1 MIDSKMDNPEYE
13 RILQENVTLKSDT
26 LIFREDIKHLTEV
39 NKRLESEL
47 EISRKKILDLVNEN
61 DNYQNQLCQ
70 KSLEIDKLTQAITR
84 LRLFDNPDVEF
95 TLENRKNKD
104 QRIQELEF
112 ENKNLTEE
120 KIKLSTEHRILIER
134 FNEFKSQNDDLS
146 KELNFSKMRENEQI
160 NVLEDKI
167 RNLELQLDSIGR
179 ENNSLRLTDEKF
191 RRELQLITKEKETYL
206 NKYQK
211 KKDQLNQLSQR
222 YNELDMQY
230 KKIQLDYQGLLNTQ
244 NMKEEHKVQKD
255 NGKQKVFNDLYRK
268 IQLFKTQM
276 KTKRANSPV
285 SNNQNQSG
293 SSLGFGIDN

>member
-1 MIDSKMDNPEYE
+1 MDNPEYE

-112 ENKNLTEE
+112 ENKNLIEE

-134 FNEFKSQNDDLS
+134 FNEFKSQNNDLS

-230 KKIQLDYQGLLNTQ
+230 KRIQLDYQGLLNAQ
-244 NMKEEHKVQKD
+244 KMKEEHKVQKD

-276 KTKRANSPV
+276 KTKRATSPV
-285 SNNQNQSG
+285 GNNQNQSG

>member
-1 MIDSKMDNPEYE
+1 MDNPEYE

-112 ENKNLTEE
+112 ENKNLIEE

-134 FNEFKSQNDDLS
+134 FNEFKSQNNDLS

-230 KKIQLDYQGLLNTQ
+230 KRIQLDYQGLLTAQ

>member
-230 KKIQLDYQGLLNTQ
+230 KRIQLEYQGLLTAQ

>member
-134 FNEFKSQNDDLS
+134 FSEFKSQNDDLS

-230 KKIQLDYQGLLNTQ
+230 KRIQLDYQGLLTAQ

>member
-1 MIDSKMDNPEYE
+1 MDNPEYE

-134 FNEFKSQNDDLS
+134 SNEFKSQNDDLS

-230 KKIQLDYQGLLNTQ
+230 KRIQLDYQGLLTAQ

>member
-1 MIDSKMDNPEYE
+1 
-13 RILQENVTLKSDT
+13 
-26 LIFREDIKHLTEV
+26 
-39 NKRLESEL
+39 
-47 EISRKKILDLVNEN
+47 
-61 DNYQNQLCQ
+61 
-70 KSLEIDKLTQAITR
+70 
-84 LRLFDNPDVEF
+84 
-95 TLENRKNKD
+95 
-104 QRIQELEF
+104 
-112 ENKNLTEE
+112 
-120 KIKLSTEHRILIER
+120 
-134 FNEFKSQNDDLS
+134 
-146 KELNFSKMRENEQI
+146 MRENEQI

-230 KKIQLDYQGLLNTQ
+230 KRIQLDYQGLLTAQ

>member
-112 ENKNLTEE
+112 ENKKLTEE

-230 KKIQLDYQGLLNTQ
+230 KRIQLDYQGLLTAQ

>member
-230 KKIQLDYQGLLNTQ
+230 KRIQLDYQGLLTAQ

>member
-112 ENKNLTEE
+112 ENKNLIEE

-134 FNEFKSQNDDLS
+134 FNEFKSQNNDLS

-230 KKIQLDYQGLLNTQ
+230 KRIQLDYQGLLNAQ
-244 NMKEEHKVQKD
+244 KMKEEHKVQKD

-276 KTKRANSPV
+276 KTKRATSPV

>member
-230 KKIQLDYQGLLNTQ
+230 KRIQLDYQGLLT
-244 NMKEEHKVQKD
+244 
-255 NGKQKVFNDLYRK
+255 
-268 IQLFKTQM
+268 
-276 KTKRANSPV
+276 A
-285 SNNQNQSG
+285 
-293 SSLGFGIDN
+293 

>member
-1 MIDSKMDNPEYE
+1 MDNPEYE

-230 KKIQLDYQGLLNTQ
+230 KRIQLDYQGLLTAQ
-244 NMKEEHKVQKD
+244 KMKEEHKVQKD

>member
-47 EISRKKILDLVNEN
+47 GISRKKILDLVNEN

-230 KKIQLDYQGLLNTQ
+230 KRIQLDYQGLLTAQ

>member
-230 KKIQLDYQGLLNTQ
+230 KKIQLDYQGLLIAQ

>member
-1 MIDSKMDNPEYE
+1 MDNPEYE

-134 FNEFKSQNDDLS
+134 FSEFKSQNDDLS

-230 KKIQLDYQGLLNTQ
+230 KRIQLDYQGLLTAQ

>member
-1 MIDSKMDNPEYE
+1 MDNPEYE

-230 KKIQLDYQGLLNTQ
+230 KRIQLDYQGLLTAQ

>member
-84 LRLFDNPDVEF
+84 LRFFDNPDVEF

-230 KKIQLDYQGLLNTQ
+230 KRIQLDYQGLLTAQ

>member
-1 MIDSKMDNPEYE
+1 MDNPEYE

-230 KKIQLDYQGLLNTQ
+230 KKIQLDYQGLLTAQ

>member
-112 ENKNLTEE
+112 ENRNLTEE

-134 FNEFKSQNDDLS
+134 FNEFKNQNDDLS

-167 RNLELQLDSIGR
+167 RTLELQLDSIGK

-230 KKIQLDYQGLLNTQ
+230 KRIQLDYQGLLNAQ
-244 NMKEEHKVQKD
+244 KMKEEHKVQKD

>member
-230 KKIQLDYQGLLNTQ
+230 KRIQLDYQGLLNAQ

>member
-95 TLENRKNKD
+95 TLEYRKNKD

-230 KKIQLDYQGLLNTQ
+230 KRIQLDYQGLLTAQ

>member
-230 KKIQLDYQGLLNTQ
+230 KRIQLDYQGLLTAQ

-276 KTKRANSPV
+276 KTKKC
-285 SNNQNQSG
+285 
-293 SSLGFGIDN
+293 

>member
-1 MIDSKMDNPEYE
+1 MDNPEYE

-230 KKIQLDYQGLLNTQ
+230 KRIQLDYQGLLTAQ

-255 NGKQKVFNDLYRK
+255 NGKQKVFDDLYRK

>member
-230 KKIQLDYQGLLNTQ
+230 KRIQLDYQGLLTAQ

-285 SNNQNQSG
+285 SNNKNQSG

>member
-112 ENKNLTEE
+112 ENKNLIEE

-134 FNEFKSQNDDLS
+134 FNEFKSQNNDLS

-230 KKIQLDYQGLLNTQ
+230 KRIQLDYQGLLNAQ
-244 NMKEEHKVQKD
+244 KMKEEHKVQKD

-276 KTKRANSPV
+276 KTKRATSPV
-285 SNNQNQSG
+285 GNNQNQSG

>member
-70 KSLEIDKLTQAITR
+70 KSLEIDELTQAITR

-112 ENKNLTEE
+112 ENKNLIEE

-134 FNEFKSQNDDLS
+134 FNEFKSQNNDLS

-230 KKIQLDYQGLLNTQ
+230 KRIQLDYQGLLNAQ
-244 NMKEEHKVQKD
+244 KMKEEHKVQKD

-276 KTKRANSPV
+276 KTKRATSPV
-285 SNNQNQSG
+285 GNNQNQSG

>member
-1 MIDSKMDNPEYE
+1 MDNPEYE

-112 ENKNLTEE
+112 ENKNLIEE

-134 FNEFKSQNDDLS
+134 FNEFKSQNNDLS

-230 KKIQLDYQGLLNTQ
+230 KRIQLDYQGLLNAQ
-244 NMKEEHKVQKD
+244 KMKEEHKVQKD

-276 KTKRANSPV
+276 KTKRATSPV

>member
-1 MIDSKMDNPEYE
+1 MDNPEYE

-84 LRLFDNPDVEF
+84 LRFFDNPDVEF

-230 KKIQLDYQGLLNTQ
+230 KRIQLDYQGLLTAQ

>member
-230 KKIQLDYQGLLNTQ
+230 KKIQLDYQGLLTAQ

>member
-112 ENKNLTEE
+112 ENKNLIEE

-134 FNEFKSQNDDLS
+134 FNEFKSQNNDLS

-230 KKIQLDYQGLLNTQ
+230 KRIQLDYQGLLNAQ
-244 NMKEEHKVQKD
+244 KMKEEHKVQKD

-268 IQLFKTQM
+268 LQLFKTQM
-276 KTKRANSPV
+276 KTKRATSPV